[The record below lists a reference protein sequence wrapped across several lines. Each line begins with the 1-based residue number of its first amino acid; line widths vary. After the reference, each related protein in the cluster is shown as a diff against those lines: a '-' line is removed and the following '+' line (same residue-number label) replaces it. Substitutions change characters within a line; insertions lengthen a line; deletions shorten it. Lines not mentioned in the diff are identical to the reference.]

1 MEMAISK
8 EEAKA
13 YDRGIYATFL
23 GAFLVLFQIG
33 IYFVYIP
40 WNAERLQI
48 TEAEIGIGLFA
59 FGLLNLIGNQ
69 TSGRLIVPRIGTKNS
84 IVIGLLGIAYCPL
97 ILNLA
102 PSYQWFLIAFM
113 PFGFFVGLFSPS
125 SQSQI
130 SMIESKTSRVLT
142 PLYHAAFSFGS
153 LVGAFSAF
161 FTIRYVDSPILI
173 FSITGTAL
181 IVGALLIN
189 KFGLDKSFENLEK
202 TPKFKLPKNSILV
215 FGILMMLNY
224 ATMGII
230 LDWSAL
236 WLTKDL
242 LVPLYLGGAIIFA
255 FNIGEISARLIAS
268 KMIKKALYSHF
279 ARFWMDSI
287 QEVRVG
293 NDGRDTNKL
302 RLYKTFKGSFHSEPY
317 INLVQNRNQRSS
329 LSRLRISAHHLG
341 IEVGRWSGI
350 PANRRYCNYC
360 QYSGTSTV
368 SVDDEIHFL
377 SDCPTFLLLPVI
389 GTRRPIFIFSSDTAN
404 VKNN

>member
-1 MEMAISK
+1 MEQAISK
-8 EEAKA
+8 EEIKA

-48 TEAEIGIGLFA
+48 TEAEIGLGLFA

-69 TSGRLIVPRIGTKNS
+69 VSGRLIVPKIGTKNS

-97 ILNLA
+97 LLILA
-102 PSYQWFLIAFM
+102 PSYHWFLIAFM

-161 FTIRYVDSPILI
+161 FTIRYIESPVLI
-173 FSITGTAL
+173 FSITGTML
-181 IVGALLIN
+181 ILGAFLIN
-189 KFGLDKSFENLEK
+189 KFGLDKSYENLEK
-202 TPKFKLPKNSILV
+202 TPKFKLPKNSILA

-268 KMIKKALYSHF
+268 KMIKKAGEKVVGGYLSIAAGLVMF
-279 ARFWMDSI
+279 ASI
-287 QEVRVG
+287 LTSNFYIIVFGMLLFGFGTANFIAIIFRLAIRVT
-293 NDGRDTNKL
+293 D
-302 RLYKTFKGSFHSEPY
+302 EP
-317 INLVQNRNQRSS
+317 INLTVAN
-329 LSRLRISAHHLG
+329 LITLG
-341 IEVGRWSGI
+341 FSG
-350 PANRRYCNYC
+350 
-360 QYSGTSTV
+360 
-368 SVDDEIHFL
+368 
-377 SDCPTFLLLPVI
+377 
-389 GTRRPIFIFSSDTAN
+389 FIFGPALVGYLAEYLSLTFNMYLLSVVWGLNGVALIIMMKRIN
-404 VKNN
+404 SNA

>member
-1 MEMAISK
+1 MDQAISS
-8 EEAKA
+8 EQSKA
-13 YDRGIYATFL
+13 YDMGVYATFL

-59 FGLLNLIGNQ
+59 FGILNLIGNQ
-69 TSGRLIVPRIGTKNS
+69 ISGRLIVPKIGTKNS

-97 ILNLA
+97 LLILSPN
-102 PSYQWFLIAFM
+102 YYWFLISFM

-130 SMIESKTSRVLT
+130 SMIESKTSRILT

-153 LVGAFSAF
+153 LMGAFSAF
-161 FTIRYVDSPILI
+161 FTIRYIDNPILI
-173 FSITGTAL
+173 FSVTGTLLVIGAVL
-181 IVGALLIN
+181 IY
-189 KFGLDKSFENLEK
+189 KFGLNKSFETLEK
-202 TPKFKLPKNSILV
+202 TPKFKLPKKAILI

-242 LVPLYLGGAIIFA
+242 LIPLYLGGAVIFA

-268 KMIKKALYSHF
+268 KMI
-279 ARFWMDSI
+279 
-287 QEVRVG
+287 
-293 NDGRDTNKL
+293 N
-302 RLYKTFKGSFHSEPY
+302 KGSEKLVGGYLSIAAGVILFFSILTSNFYIIVFGMLLFGFGTANFIAIIFRLAIRITDEP
-317 INLVQNRNQRSS
+317 IGLTVANL
-329 LSRLRISAHHLG
+329 ITLG
-341 IEVGRWSGI
+341 FAGFIFGPALVGYL
-350 PANRRYCNYC
+350 A
-360 QYSGTSTV
+360 
-368 SVDDEIHFL
+368 EFL
-377 SDCPTFLLLPVI
+377 SLTFNMYLLSVVWGLNGVALLVMM
-389 GTRRPIFIFSSDTAN
+389 RRVNSGN
-404 VKNN
+404 

>member
-1 MEMAISK
+1 MEQAISK
-8 EEAKA
+8 EETKA

-48 TEAEIGIGLFA
+48 TEAEIGLGLFA

-69 TSGRLIVPRIGTKNS
+69 VSGRLIVPKIGTKNS

-97 ILNLA
+97 LLILA
-102 PSYQWFLIAFM
+102 PSYHWFLIAFM

-161 FTIRYVDSPILI
+161 FTIRYIESPVLI
-173 FSITGTAL
+173 FSITGTML
-181 IVGALLIN
+181 ILGAFLIN
-189 KFGLDKSFENLEK
+189 KFGLDKSYENLEK
-202 TPKFKLPKNSILV
+202 TPKFKLPKNSILI

-268 KMIKKALYSHF
+268 KMIKKAGEKVVGGYLSIAAGLVMF
-279 ARFWMDSI
+279 ASI
-287 QEVRVG
+287 LTSNFYIIVFGMLLFGFGTANFIAIIFRLAIRVT
-293 NDGRDTNKL
+293 D
-302 RLYKTFKGSFHSEPY
+302 EP
-317 INLVQNRNQRSS
+317 INLTVAN
-329 LSRLRISAHHLG
+329 LITLG
-341 IEVGRWSGI
+341 FSG
-350 PANRRYCNYC
+350 
-360 QYSGTSTV
+360 
-368 SVDDEIHFL
+368 
-377 SDCPTFLLLPVI
+377 
-389 GTRRPIFIFSSDTAN
+389 FIFGPALVGYLAEYLSLTFNMYLLSVVWGLNGVALIIMMKRIN
-404 VKNN
+404 SNA

>member
-1 MEMAISK
+1 MDQAISS
-8 EEAKA
+8 EQSKA
-13 YDRGIYATFL
+13 YDKGVYATFL

-59 FGLLNLIGNQ
+59 FGILNLIGNQ
-69 TSGRLIVPRIGTKNS
+69 ISGRLIVPKIGTKNS

-97 ILNLA
+97 LLILSPN
-102 PSYQWFLIAFM
+102 YYWFLISFM

-130 SMIESKTSRVLT
+130 SMIESKTSRILT

-153 LVGAFSAF
+153 LMGAFSAF
-161 FTIRYVDSPILI
+161 FTIRYIDNPILI
-173 FSITGTAL
+173 FSVTGTLLVIGAVL
-181 IVGALLIN
+181 IY
-189 KFGLDKSFENLEK
+189 KFGLNKSFETLEK
-202 TPKFKLPKNSILV
+202 TPKFKLPKKAILI

-242 LVPLYLGGAIIFA
+242 LIPLYLGGAVIFA

-268 KMIKKALYSHF
+268 KMIKKGSEKIVGGYLSIAAGVILFFSILTSNFYIIIFGMLLFGFGTANFIAIIFRLAIRITDEPIGLTVANLITLGFAGFIFGPAL
-279 ARFWMDSI
+279 
-287 QEVRVG
+287 VG
-293 NDGRDTNKL
+293 YL
-302 RLYKTFKGSFHSEPY
+302 AE
-317 INLVQNRNQRSS
+317 
-329 LSRLRISAHHLG
+329 
-341 IEVGRWSGI
+341 
-350 PANRRYCNYC
+350 
-360 QYSGTSTV
+360 
-368 SVDDEIHFL
+368 FL
-377 SDCPTFLLLPVI
+377 SLTFNMYLLSVVWGLNGVALLVMM
-389 GTRRPIFIFSSDTAN
+389 RRVNSGN
-404 VKNN
+404 

>member
-1 MEMAISK
+1 MEKKISLEQSNAFDK
-8 EEAKA
+8 
-13 YDRGIYATFL
+13 GVYATLL

-69 TSGRLIVPRIGTKNS
+69 ISGRLIVPKIGTKNS

-97 ILNLA
+97 FLILA
-102 PSYQWFLIAFM
+102 PSYYWFLIASM
-113 PFGFFVGLFSPS
+113 PLGFFVGLFSPS

-153 LVGAFSAF
+153 LAGAFSAF
-161 FTIRYVDSPILI
+161 FTIRYIDSPILI
-173 FSITGTAL
+173 FSISGSVMIL
-181 IVGALLIN
+181 GALLIN
-189 KFGLDKSFENLEK
+189 KIGLDKSFEDLEK
-202 TPKFKLPKNSILV
+202 TPKFKLPKNTILIL
-215 FGILMMLNY
+215 GILMMLNY

-255 FNIGEISARLIAS
+255 FNIGEILARLMAS
-268 KMIKKALYSHF
+268 KMINKYSEQLVGGYL
-279 ARFWMDSI
+279 SI
-287 QEVRVG
+287 ASGLILFVSIMSSNFYIIVIGVLLFGFGTANFIAVIYRQAIRIT
-293 NDGRDTNKL
+293 D
-302 RLYKTFKGSFHSEPY
+302 EP
-317 INLVQNRNQRSS
+317 INLTVAN
-329 LSRLRISAHHLG
+329 LVTLG
-341 IEVGRWSGI
+341 FSGFIFGPALVGYL
-350 PANRRYCNYC
+350 A
-360 QYSGTSTV
+360 
-368 SVDDEIHFL
+368 EFL
-377 SDCPTFLLLPVI
+377 SLTFNMYLLSVVWGLNGVALLI
-389 GTRRPIFIFSSDTAN
+389 MMRRLGY
-404 VKNN
+404 K

>member
-1 MEMAISK
+1 MEKKISLEQSNAFNK
-8 EEAKA
+8 
-13 YDRGIYATFL
+13 GVYATLL

-69 TSGRLIVPRIGTKNS
+69 ISGRLIVPKIGTKNS

-97 ILNLA
+97 FLILA
-102 PSYQWFLIAFM
+102 PSYYWFLIASM
-113 PFGFFVGLFSPS
+113 PLGFFVGLFSPS

-153 LVGAFSAF
+153 LMGAFSAF
-161 FTIRYVDSPILI
+161 FTIRYIDSPTLI
-173 FSITGTAL
+173 FSITGSVL
-181 IVGALLIN
+181 ILGALLIN
-189 KFGLDKSFENLEK
+189 KIGLDKSFEDLEK
-202 TPKFKLPKNSILV
+202 TPKFKLPKNTILKL
-215 FGILMMLNY
+215 GILMMLNY

-255 FNIGEISARLIAS
+255 FNIGEILARLMAS
-268 KMIKKALYSHF
+268 KMINKYSEQLVGGYL
-279 ARFWMDSI
+279 SI
-287 QEVRVG
+287 ASGLILFVSIMSSNFYIIVVG
-293 NDGRDTNKL
+293 VLLFGFGTANFIAVIYRQAIRITD
-302 RLYKTFKGSFHSEPY
+302 EP
-317 INLVQNRNQRSS
+317 INLTVAN
-329 LSRLRISAHHLG
+329 LVTLG
-341 IEVGRWSGI
+341 FSGFIFGPALVGYL
-350 PANRRYCNYC
+350 A
-360 QYSGTSTV
+360 
-368 SVDDEIHFL
+368 EFL
-377 SDCPTFLLLPVI
+377 SLTFNMYLLSVVWGLNGVALLI
-389 GTRRPIFIFSSDTAN
+389 MMRRLGY
-404 VKNN
+404 K

>member
-1 MEMAISK
+1 METAISK
-8 EEAKA
+8 VEAKA

-97 ILNLA
+97 LLILA

-189 KFGLDKSFENLEK
+189 RFGLDKSFENLEK

-268 KMIKKALYSHF
+268 KMIKKLSEKFVGGYL
-279 ARFWMDSI
+279 SI
-287 QEVRVG
+287 AAGFVLFVSILTSNFYLIVIGMLLFGFGTANFIAIIFRLAIRVT
-293 NDGRDTNKL
+293 D
-302 RLYKTFKGSFHSEPY
+302 EP
-317 INLVQNRNQRSS
+317 INLTVAN
-329 LSRLRISAHHLG
+329 LITLG
-341 IEVGRWSGI
+341 FSG
-350 PANRRYCNYC
+350 
-360 QYSGTSTV
+360 
-368 SVDDEIHFL
+368 
-377 SDCPTFLLLPVI
+377 
-389 GTRRPIFIFSSDTAN
+389 FIFGPALVGYLAEYLSLTFNMYLLSVVWGLNGVALIVMMGRIKSSP
-404 VKNN
+404 

>member
-1 MEMAISK
+1 MEQAISK
-8 EEAKA
+8 EETKA

-48 TEAEIGIGLFA
+48 TEAEIGLGLFA

-69 TSGRLIVPRIGTKNS
+69 VSGRLIVPKIGTKNS

-97 ILNLA
+97 LLILA
-102 PSYQWFLIAFM
+102 PSYHWFLIAFM

-161 FTIRYVDSPILI
+161 FTIRYIESPVLI
-173 FSITGTAL
+173 FSITGTML
-181 IVGALLIN
+181 ILGAFLIN
-189 KFGLDKSFENLEK
+189 KFGLDKSYENLEK
-202 TPKFKLPKNSILV
+202 TPKFKLPKNSILA

-268 KMIKKALYSHF
+268 KMIKKAGEKVVGGYLSIAAGLVMF
-279 ARFWMDSI
+279 ASI
-287 QEVRVG
+287 LTSNFYIIVFGMLLFGFGTANFIAIIFRLAIRVT
-293 NDGRDTNKL
+293 D
-302 RLYKTFKGSFHSEPY
+302 EP
-317 INLVQNRNQRSS
+317 INLTVAN
-329 LSRLRISAHHLG
+329 LITLG
-341 IEVGRWSGI
+341 FSGFIFGPALVGYL
-350 PANRRYCNYC
+350 A
-360 QYSGTSTV
+360 
-368 SVDDEIHFL
+368 EFL
-377 SDCPTFLLLPVI
+377 SLTFNMYLLSVVWGLNGVALI
-389 GTRRPIFIFSSDTAN
+389 IMMKRINAN
-404 VKNN
+404 A

>member
-1 MEMAISK
+1 MEQAVSI
-8 EEAKA
+8 EETKA

-48 TEAEIGIGLFA
+48 TEAEIGLGLFA

-69 TSGRLIVPRIGTKNS
+69 VSGRLIVPKIGTKNS

-97 ILNLA
+97 LLILA
-102 PSYQWFLIAFM
+102 PSYHWFLIAFM

-161 FTIRYVDSPILI
+161 FTIRYIESPVLI
-173 FSITGTAL
+173 FSITGTML
-181 IVGALLIN
+181 ILGAFLIN
-189 KFGLDKSFENLEK
+189 KFGLDKSYENLEK
-202 TPKFKLPKNSILV
+202 TPKFKLPKNSILA

-268 KMIKKALYSHF
+268 KMIKKAGEKVVGGYLSIAAGLVMF
-279 ARFWMDSI
+279 ASI
-287 QEVRVG
+287 LTSNFYIIVFGMLLFGFGTANFIAIIFRLAIRVT
-293 NDGRDTNKL
+293 D
-302 RLYKTFKGSFHSEPY
+302 EP
-317 INLVQNRNQRSS
+317 INLTVAN
-329 LSRLRISAHHLG
+329 LITLG
-341 IEVGRWSGI
+341 FSG
-350 PANRRYCNYC
+350 
-360 QYSGTSTV
+360 
-368 SVDDEIHFL
+368 
-377 SDCPTFLLLPVI
+377 
-389 GTRRPIFIFSSDTAN
+389 FIFGPALVGYLAEYLSLTFNMYLLSVVWGLNGVALIIMMKRIN
-404 VKNN
+404 SNA

>member
-1 MEMAISK
+1 MEQAISI
-8 EEAKA
+8 EETKA

-48 TEAEIGIGLFA
+48 TEAEIGLGLFA

-69 TSGRLIVPRIGTKNS
+69 VSGRLIVPKIGTKNS

-97 ILNLA
+97 LLILA
-102 PSYQWFLIAFM
+102 PSYHWFLIAFM

-161 FTIRYVDSPILI
+161 FTIRYIESPVLI
-173 FSITGTAL
+173 FSITGTML
-181 IVGALLIN
+181 ILGAFLIN
-189 KFGLDKSFENLEK
+189 KFGLDKSYENLEK
-202 TPKFKLPKNSILV
+202 TPKFKLPKNSILA

-268 KMIKKALYSHF
+268 KMIKKAGEKVVGGYLSIAAGLVMF
-279 ARFWMDSI
+279 ASI
-287 QEVRVG
+287 LTSNFYIIVFGMLLFGFGTANFIAIIFRLAIRVT
-293 NDGRDTNKL
+293 D
-302 RLYKTFKGSFHSEPY
+302 EP
-317 INLVQNRNQRSS
+317 INLTVAN
-329 LSRLRISAHHLG
+329 LITLG
-341 IEVGRWSGI
+341 FSG
-350 PANRRYCNYC
+350 
-360 QYSGTSTV
+360 
-368 SVDDEIHFL
+368 
-377 SDCPTFLLLPVI
+377 
-389 GTRRPIFIFSSDTAN
+389 FIFGPALVGYLAEYLSLTFNMYLLSVVWGLNGVALIIMMKRIN
-404 VKNN
+404 SYA